1 MSTEVDKNQ
10 TIEESAEITHPE
22 SLSVWGLAWPSIL
35 SNLLFA
41 SVGLVAI
48 KAVGS
53 LGAEAVAAV
62 GTGQRIFWVFQA
74 LLMAIMAGTTALVAR
89 AIGSGNPDEA
99 AQVTRASIGLCLI
112 ISFVT
117 AIMLWVGA
125 DSIIGLFGLL
135 DDFISLNV
143 TKKLFGQLLASIIL
157 VSLGVQ
163 VNFFDSPEFFFQMGY
178 PWNGYLNIIF
188 TLLWL
193 IVITNAF
200 NFIDSMDGLAVGL
213 SGLSASFFLLISIS
227 TSQLELIFL
236 AVIILGVCIVLYYF
250 NSQPAHLFLGDSGA
264 QLLGF
269 LLACIAIIYQPKV
282 GFQTSTWFVPIL
294 LFSVPLFDMF
304 LVIISRLKR
313 GKKIHKASQ
322 DHTFHRLSQLGI
334 PMHQAVLM
342 MHGIS
347 LILSMVGFLCLNL
360 SEIYANFIFLL
371 VLSLGI
377 ITFIKLDK
385 NYS

>member
-1 MSTEVDKNQ
+1 MENFLQLEYIMVLLIGSIILSLLIAVLGIKIAPQIGLMD
-10 TIEESAEITHPE
+10 IPGSAEHKNH
-22 SLSVWGLAWPSIL
+22 LRSIPL
-35 SNLLFA
+35 
-41 SVGLVAI
+41 VGGIV
-48 KAVGS
+48 
-53 LGAEAVAAV
+53 
-62 GTGQRIFWVFQA
+62 
-74 LLMAIMAGTTALVAR
+74 LMDT
-89 AIGSGNPDEA
+89 
-99 AQVTRASIGLCLI
+99 LI
-112 ISFVT
+112 IIILIT
-117 AIMLWVGA
+117 QMWRNDNILAIAISGI
-125 DSIIGLFGLL
+125 IIGLFGLL

-163 VNFFDSPEFFFQMGY
+163 VNFFDSPEFFFQIGY
-178 PWNGYLNIIF
+178 PWEGYLNIIF

-213 SGLSASFFLLISIS
+213 SGLSSSFFLLISMY
-227 TSQLELIFL
+227 TGQLELIFL
-236 AVIILGVCIVLYYF
+236 AVIILGVCIALYYF
-250 NSQPAHLFLGDSGA
+250 NSQPARLFLGDSGA

-347 LILSMVGFLCLNL
+347 LILSMIGFLCLNL